1 MSQSQAGTQD
11 KEMDGDG
18 YMDSIIKH
26 YVAHWH
32 SKFDMNMIMF
42 ICQSAVGGR
51 QHCSRIVT
59 CCQCQ
64 CFATPGRGHTM
75 AHLHKVLCLFPVRFY
90 KISIFIC
97 LKDVIK
103 IGWPVLSTI
112 YAIFYWHESVPW
124 SHLFCYLHL
133 FYVLHTSTIFSQISN
148 ILYININVK
157 TWLFCTLPCPPI

>member
-51 QHCSRIVT
+51 QHCTRIVT
-59 CCQCQ
+59 CIVVN
-64 CFATPGRGHTM
+64 
-75 AHLHKVLCLFPVRFY
+75 VLPDQGEAIQL
-90 KISIFIC
+90 
-97 LKDVIK
+97 LK
-103 IGWPVLSTI
+103 
-112 YAIFYWHESVPW
+112 
-124 SHLFCYLHL
+124 
-133 FYVLHTSTIFSQISN
+133 
-148 ILYININVK
+148 
-157 TWLFCTLPCPPI
+157 